1 LALGLAWLGSALAWL
16 GMAWIFVGFWHM
28 QNEFR
33 DNVEREREREAG
45 NLGRSRDLYAI
56 LVVY

>member
-28 QNEFR
+28 HW
-33 DNVEREREREAG
+33 DGPPKV
-45 NLGRSRDLYAI
+45 
-56 LVVY
+56 